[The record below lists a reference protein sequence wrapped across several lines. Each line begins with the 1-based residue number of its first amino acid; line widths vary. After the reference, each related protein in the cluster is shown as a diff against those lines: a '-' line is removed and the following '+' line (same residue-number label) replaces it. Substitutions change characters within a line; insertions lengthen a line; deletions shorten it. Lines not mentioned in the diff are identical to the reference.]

1 MIVSN
6 ELNFK
11 KFLNEEINLTS
22 MLSPEIGNDSGL
34 DKQSTDRFNIS
45 SVRSLILPTKT
56 VTSQIRLLNDKS
68 NPILIQLADGTKIYL
83 TYDEYQRIK
92 NQNPEVGKKISVEFQ
107 RNPTDK
113 SDNYSMINSI
123 KIF

>member
-1 MIVSN
+1 MIVLN

-11 KFLNEEINLTS
+11 KFLNEDANLTS
-22 MLSPEIGNDSGL
+22 MMSPEIGNDSGL

-56 VTSQIRLLNDKS
+56 VTSQIRLLRDKT
-68 NPILIQLADGTKIYL
+68 NPILIQLLNGTKIYL

-92 NQNPEVGKKISVEFQ
+92 NQNPQVGKKISVEFQ
-107 RNPTDK
+107 RNPTDM

>member
-1 MIVSN
+1 MIVLE

-11 KFLNEEINLTS
+11 KFLNEDANMTS
-22 MLSPEIGNDSGL
+22 MLSPEIGNDMGY

-56 VTSQIRLLNDKS
+56 VTSQIRLLNDKTT
-68 NPILIQLADGTKIYL
+68 PILIQLLNGTKIYL
-83 TYDEYQRIK
+83 TYDEYQKIK
-92 NQNPEVGKKISVEFQ
+92 PQDPQVGKTITVVFQ
-107 RNPTDK
+107 RNPEDK

-123 KIF
+123 TVQ

>member
-22 MLSPEIGNDSGL
+22 MLSPEIGNDSGF

-68 NPILIQLADGTKIYL
+68 NPILIQLANGTKIHL

-123 KIF
+123 RIF

>member
-1 MIVSN
+1 MIVLE

-11 KFLNEEINLTS
+11 KFLNEDANMTS
-22 MLSPEIGNDSGL
+22 MLSPEIGNDMGY

-56 VTSQIRLLNDKS
+56 VTSQIRLLNDKTT
-68 NPILIQLADGTKIYL
+68 PILIQLLNGTKIYL
-83 TYDEYQRIK
+83 TYDEYQKIK
-92 NQNPEVGKKISVEFQ
+92 PQDPQVGKTVTVVFQ
-107 RNPTDK
+107 RNPEDK

-123 KIF
+123 TVQ

>member
-22 MLSPEIGNDSGL
+22 MLSPEIGNDSGF

-56 VTSQIRLLNDKS
+56 VKSQIRLLYDKS
-68 NPILIQLADGTKIYL
+68 NPVLIQLANGTKIHL
-83 TYDEYQRIK
+83 THEEYKRIK
-92 NQNPEVGKKISVEFQ
+92 NQNPEVGKEMSVEFL

-123 KIF
+123 RIS

>member
-1 MIVSN
+1 MIVLE

-11 KFLNEEINLTS
+11 KFLHEDANMTS
-22 MLSPEIGNDSGL
+22 MLSPEIGNDTGY

-56 VTSQIRLLNDKS
+56 VTSQISLLDDKTT
-68 NPILIQLADGTKIYL
+68 PILIQLFDGTKIYL
-83 TYDEYQRIK
+83 TYDEYKRIK
-92 NQNPEVGKKISVEFQ
+92 YQDPQVGKTITVVFQ
-107 RNPTDK
+107 RNPEDK

-123 KIF
+123 NVQ